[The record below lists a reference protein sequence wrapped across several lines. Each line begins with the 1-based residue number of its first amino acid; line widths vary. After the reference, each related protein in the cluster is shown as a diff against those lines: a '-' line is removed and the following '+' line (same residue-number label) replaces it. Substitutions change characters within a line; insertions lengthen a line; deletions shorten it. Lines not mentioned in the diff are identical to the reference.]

1 MNPDWKR
8 IGDHIVASLD
18 TITRARAAVYLEPK
32 VYERDAR
39 MPVAHETLV
48 ATEPSILAF
57 IDLEPHLNWSHACR
71 YVVYGLQSGTLHTIP
86 AQFPPPGDQLHLV
99 HRGEAVEDWMLL
111 TSKQ

>member
-8 IGDHIVASLD
+8 IGGDVVASLD
-18 TITRARAAVYLEPK
+18 TPARLRAAVYLEPR
-32 VYERDAR
+32 VYERDAQIA
-39 MPVAHETLV
+39 VAREAIV

-71 YVVYGLQSGTLHTIP
+71 YVVYGLQSGTMRTIS
-86 AQFPPPGDQLHLV
+86 AQFPPAGDRLRLV

-111 TSKQ
+111 TREQ